1 MGYGRTQA
9 KGTKD
14 LDQLYKGPGLGAEVL
29 RKALGDALL
38 HLLVAYVRG
47 CLAGLPLFPDLAI
60 GAQPWG

>member
-1 MGYGRTQA
+1 MQT

-14 LDQLYKGPGLGAEVL
+14 LDQLYKGPVLWAEVL
-29 RKALGDALL
+29 RKALGSILL

-47 CLAGLPLFPDLAI
+47 CLVGLPLFPDLAI